1 MWRAWEASAAAGRC
15 DCDERARFEAA
26 TPSSG
31 LIKLREIAWPAGRA
45 PVSEG
50 ALISYLS
57 ELEVVGPLG
66 VPREKGKDG
75 TVDGDLYTHRSGR
88 IISAPRGPPRKPDAA
103 PRAIR
108 PYRSRF
114 ELSEGD

>member
-1 MWRAWEASAAAGRC
+1 MLDAAFRCGRLPSGKEIGAWGAIEVVGSWEASAAAGRC

-50 ALISYLS
+50 ALISDLS
-57 ELEVVGPLG
+57 ELEVVFFL
-66 VPREKGKDG
+66 V
-75 TVDGDLYTHRSGR
+75 L
-88 IISAPRGPPRKPDAA
+88 
-103 PRAIR
+103 
-108 PYRSRF
+108 RF
-114 ELSEGD
+114 LFIY